1 MPPLPVSVCEISP
14 SHSLRVLLFRHTLL
28 IKFMASTLQLITS
41 IQMNDYVTRM
51 PVDRLEDF
59 LRLIL
64 VFFLVIIITAN
75 VYDYSK

>member
-1 MPPLPVSVCEISP
+1 
-14 SHSLRVLLFRHTLL
+14 
-28 IKFMASTLQLITS
+28 MASTLQLITS